1 MQTFAYMLGA
11 FFLFFAIMFLVKKR
25 RLRGYAKQRIAKL
38 WEAAEATE
46 GNGQRVLEADKVLHA
61 VYKELGYKG
70 SLGACLKRH
79 GHKLPNEQDVWE
91 AHKLRNKLAHEPGCR
106 VSSKQAARAL
116 QSFRRAVYS
125 FM

>member
-1 MQTFAYMLGA
+1 MQTFGYIIGA

-25 RLRGYAKQRIAKL
+25 RLSGYAKQRIEHL
-38 WEAAEATE
+38 WQAVEATE
-46 GNGQRVLEADKVLHA
+46 GNGQSVLEADKVLHA

-70 SLGACLKRH
+70 SLGACLKRY

-91 AHKLRNKLAHEPGCR
+91 AHKLRNKVAHEPGVR
-106 VSSKQAARAL
+106 ISSKQAARAL
-116 QSFRRAVYS
+116 QAFRRAVYS